1 MAQGEGTGDGKVVEI
16 RPGVRRQRGGGAPP
30 PTFGLGER
38 IAGLEGAVEG
48 LRHSQNL
55 TIGATAMVG
64 GILAAIIIGFGV
76 YGLQRIDQTQETIS
90 REAAAT
96 RQDLVGVTTAIANSI
111 TASREMR
118 PQIVVVPAP
127 GAPQEPRPPAPNPRK

>member
-1 MAQGEGTGDGKVVEI
+1 
-16 RPGVRRQRGGGAPP
+16 
-30 PTFGLGER
+30 
-38 IAGLEGAVEG
+38 LEGAVEG